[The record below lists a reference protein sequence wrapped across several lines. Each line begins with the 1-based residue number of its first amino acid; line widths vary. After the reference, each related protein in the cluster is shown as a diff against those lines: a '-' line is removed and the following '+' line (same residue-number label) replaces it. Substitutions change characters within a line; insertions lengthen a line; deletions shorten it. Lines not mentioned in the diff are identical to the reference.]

1 MTSLNPVRRVGDQIA
16 EAVRV
21 HDGVSGAAA
30 LARARELLD
39 MVRIP
44 DAALQLSAYPH
55 QLSGGQRQRI
65 MIAIAL
71 ACRPQVL
78 IADEPTTALDVTIQI
93 QILGLLRDLCS
104 RLGMSILFITH
115 DMGVIAQL
123 VDRVAVMYAGR
134 IVETAAVDA
143 LFAQPGH
150 HYTRGLM
157 DCMPARNFGVRRL
170 PTIPGQA
177 PQPGTIAAGCV
188 FAPRCAGR
196 ARGMPRGDA
205 AAPSRVRGARNALRL
220 PARRWEPGM
229 IGDAILDVR
238 DLKTSFNVKRS
249 GRKYRVQAVDG
260 VSLSLAEGE
269 VLGIVGE
276 SGCGKTTVGRS
287 IVRLVQPDSGTINF
301 KGTDVLSARGS
312 TLRELRLN
320 IRMVFQDPYASLNP
334 RRSIGDSVAEAG
346 DINGIFKSRA
356 DRTAQI
362 ASTLTSVGLDPSFAE
377 RYPHELSG
385 GQRQRAGIARVILP
399 PPAVII
405 ADEPVSALDVSVQA
419 QVLNL
424 MMDLR
429 EQLKLS
435 LLFISHDLGVIGQI
449 SDRVAVMYMGR
460 IVELADTQDD
470 SGAAASPL
478 YAGVDF
484 GRSST

>member
-1 MTSLNPVRRVGDQIA
+1 MLSVRDLSVSLGPETAPIDIVSGVSFDIGKGEILGLVGESGCGKSITSLAVMGLLPQPGPRIRTGQITLAGADVTQLQPWQRVEAGHGHIAMIFQEPMTSLNPVRRVGDQIA

-93 QILGLLRDLCS
+93 QILGLLRELCN
-104 RLGMSILFITH
+104 RLDMSILFITH

-157 DCMPARNFGVRRL
+157 DCMPARNLGVRRL

-188 FAPRCAGR
+188 FAPRCA
-196 ARGMPRGDA
+196 A
-205 AAPSRVRGARNALRL
+205 
-220 PARRWEPGM
+220 
-229 IGDAILDVR
+229 VR
-238 DLKTSFNVKRS
+238 DV
-249 GRKYRVQAVDG
+249 
-260 VSLSLAEGE
+260 
-269 VLGIVGE
+269 
-276 SGCGKTTVGRS
+276 C
-287 IVRLVQPDSGTINF
+287 
-301 KGTDVLSARGS
+301 
-312 TLRELRLN
+312 
-320 IRMVFQDPYASLNP
+320 
-334 RRSIGDSVAEAG
+334 
-346 DINGIFKSRA
+346 
-356 DRTAQI
+356 
-362 ASTLTSVGLDPSFAE
+362 
-377 RYPHELSG
+377 
-385 GQRQRAGIARVILP
+385 
-399 PPAVII
+399 
-405 ADEPVSALDVSVQA
+405 
-419 QVLNL
+419 
-424 MMDLR
+424 
-429 EQLKLS
+429 
-435 LLFISHDLGVIGQI
+435 
-449 SDRVAVMYMGR
+449 RVATPPRLRVSEEHETLCAFPLDGGR
-460 IVELADTQDD
+460 PA
-470 SGAAASPL
+470 
-478 YAGVDF
+478 
-484 GRSST
+484 